1 MRASALRSIS
11 SGSPA
16 PSLPTTRDGVRADH
30 ILVSDQAP
38 IELVPD
44 SYRVH
49 PNDVS
54 DHWAVECQLR
64 FGIPES
70 ISDLIS
76 VAASAGAARL

>member
-1 MRASALRSIS
+1 M
-11 SGSPA
+11 
-16 PSLPTTRDGVRADH
+16 RADH

-38 IELVPD
+38 VELVPG

-64 FGIPES
+64 FGVADGL
-70 ISDLIS
+70 SDLIS
-76 VAASAGAARL
+76 VAASAGAARR